1 MKIVSLCDYPQFID
15 TVANW
20 TWNEFCK
27 VDRPTV
33 TLDQTKAKLKSQTQT
48 SIPHTYVAVVDNK
61 PVGTIAYYDNN
72 LQGSLL
78 TPWMG
83 SLYVDPQMRGKS
95 IARALILHIRMRAK
109 REGYD
114 TLYLRTEHTSK
125 YYEKLGWTKV
135 CDAVDPAHNLSTSV
149 YKTALSGYR
158 AVKKNDA
165 WGKVELFDESAGT
178 SAEIAIKRGGMLTSF
193 YAISRD
199 IVFMNWDTF
208 YDVKSKLRGGMPVL
222 FPICGRL
229 ADGKYELNSKT
240 YELDIHGVA
249 RTLSWEFVSVD
260 TEEAAS
266 LTIRLKA
273 DEETKKKYPFDFNVE
288 YTYTLK
294 GNKLTV
300 VQKFKNLS
308 SDVMPF
314 SSGVH
319 PYFNADRDTCAA
331 YMGDKKF
338 TFDKEPDFVVDDI
351 CARTVILDTGLGHS
365 VKVVADENY
374 NTYVFFSPE
383 DAKYACAEPWSAAPN
398 ALNTKKN
405 LLYLKAGEEKT
416 LTVTIEA
423 FLNK

>member
-1 MKIVSLCDYPQFID
+1 MKIVSLCDHPEYID
-15 TVANW
+15 IIANW

-33 TLDQTKAKLKSQTQT
+33 TLEQTKAKLKAQTKT
-48 SIPHTYVAVVDNK
+48 SIPHTYVAVIDGK

-72 LQGSLL
+72 LQGSEF

-83 SLYVDPQMRGKS
+83 SLYVDPEMRGKS
-95 IARALILHIRMRAK
+95 IARALILHIRKRAK
-109 REGYD
+109 AEGFD

-135 CDAVDPAHNLSTSV
+135 CDAVDPAHNLKTSV

-158 AVKKNDA
+158 VTMKNDR
-165 WGKVELFDESAGT
+165 WGSVELFDENAGT
-178 SAEIAIKRGGMLTSF
+178 SAEIAVARGGILTTF

-199 IVFMNWDTF
+199 IMFMNWETLNDEN
-208 YDVKSKLRGGMPVL
+208 SKVRGGMPIL

-229 ADGKYELNSKT
+229 VEGKYELGGKT

-249 RTLSWEFVSVD
+249 RAMPWEFVSVD
-260 TEEAAS
+260 TKGGAS
-266 LTIRLKA
+266 LTICLKA
-273 DEETKKKYPFDFNVE
+273 NEDTMKKYPFNFYVE

-294 GNKLTV
+294 GDKLTV
-300 VQKFKNLS
+300 TQKFKNLS
-308 SDVMPF
+308 SEVMPF

-319 PYFNADRDTCAA
+319 PYFNADRKACAA
-331 YMGDKKF
+331 SMGDEKF
-338 TFDKEPDFVVDDI
+338 TFDKEPDFVIDDI
-351 CARTVILDTGLGHS
+351 CSKTVTLDTGLGHS
-365 VKVVADENY
+365 VKVSADDNY
-374 NTYVFFSPE
+374 NTYVFYSPE

-398 ALNTKKN
+398 ALNTKKD
-405 LLYLKAGEEKT
+405 LLYLAPGEEKV

>member
-1 MKIVSLCDYPQFID
+1 MKIVSLCDYPQYID

-33 TLDQTKAKLKSQTQT
+33 TLEQTRAKLETQTKD
-48 SIPHTYVAVVDNK
+48 SIPHTYVAVIDGK

-72 LQGSLL
+72 LQGREF

-83 SLYVDPQMRGKS
+83 SLYVDPEMRGKS
-95 IARALILHIRMRAK
+95 IARALILHIRNRAK
-109 REGYD
+109 KAGFD
-114 TLYLRTEHTSK
+114 TLYLRTEHTAN
-125 YYEKLGWTKV
+125 YYEKLGWTFV
-135 CDAVDPAHNLSTSV
+135 CDAVDPAHNLQTKV

-158 AVKKNDA
+158 AVEKNDK
-165 WGKVELFDESAGT
+165 WQKVELFDENAGT
-178 SAEIAIKRGGMLTSF
+178 SAEIAIKRGGILTSF

-208 YDVKSKLRGGMPVL
+208 NDENSKVRGGMPIL

-229 ADGKYELNSKT
+229 VDGKYEYDGKS

-249 RTLSWEFVSVD
+249 RAMAWEFVSTD
-260 TEEAAS
+260 TKDGAS
-266 LTIRLKA
+266 LTICLKSN
-273 DEETKKKYPFDFNVE
+273 EETKKKYPFAFCVE

-294 GNKLTV
+294 GDCLTV
-300 VQKFKNLS
+300 TQRFKNLS
-308 SDVMPF
+308 NSKMPF

-319 PYFNADRDTCAA
+319 PYFNADRETCAA
-331 YMGDKKF
+331 YMGDEKF
-338 TFDKEPDFVVDDI
+338 TFAKEPDFVVDDI
-351 CARTVILDTGLGHS
+351 KSKTVTLDTGLGHS

-398 ALNTKKN
+398 ALNTRKD
-405 LLYLKAGEEKT
+405 LLYLKSGEEKV